1 MVSIGMT
8 IRTLSERYTMPEG
21 KQISQEQ
28 HRLIYEAILEQDEA
42 LAKARMKE
50 HLQMAYQVYRQ
61 AVTRKAVDWMSEEPT
76 SDSLRDASLSGT
88 S

>member
-1 MVSIGMT
+1 
-8 IRTLSERYTMPEG
+8 
-21 KQISQEQ
+21 
-28 HRLIYEAILEQDEA
+28 
-42 LAKARMKE
+42 
-50 HLQMAYQVYRQ
+50 MAYQVYRQ